1 MLHDPNGGGRA
12 VAWSEDRFEVGNR
25 SADASCDH
33 AKGVAGSRLGRPEDD
48 GNARAVETMFDKTA
62 GDDEGAEVVVWALG
76 EAEDAV
82 GAATRRTAE
91 LAAGVDEKAVGDADA
106 EVPLVGRVGFGEQLL
121 GREQSGVPVV
131 GEEIEGV
138 FGELVGGSEVVLDE
152 KRAGGLDGPRRGKG
166 DAGGLRG
173 EGGRDG
179 LAVEF
184 DAEVLAAEGGGE
196 LDVEEIERGVAAVFQ
211 VIGGA
216 EVEGLRGRGKEADF
230 DFFFFDLVAGRER
243 SVAGGEG
250 E

>member
-1 MLHDPNGGGRA
+1 
-12 VAWSEDRFEVGNR
+12 VARSEDRFEVGNR

-82 GAATRRTAE
+82 GAATRRAAE

-106 EVPLVGRVGFGEQLL
+106 EVPLVGRVGAGEEMLR
-121 GREQSGVPVV
+121 REKSGIPVV

-138 FGELVGGSEVVLDE
+138 LGELVGGSEVVLDDE
-152 KRAGGLDGPRRGKG
+152 RATGFDRPGRVEMDAGRADIFAAGLRSDGVAVHLDGEV
-166 DAGGLRG
+166 A
-173 EGGRDG
+173 
-179 LAVEF
+179 AVEIGF
-184 DAEVLAAEGGGE
+184 GGE
-196 LDVEEIERGVAAVFQ
+196 DSFEEIEWGVADVFQ

-216 EVEGLRGRGKEADF
+216 DVESLSRGGDEADF
-230 DFFFFDLVAGRER
+230 DFFFLDLVAGRER
-243 SVAGGEG
+243 GVAGGEG